1 MKERVLGQTTVSS
14 QNQITLVKEVL
25 PFLEVKA
32 GDEIEFVLN
41 NEEIIIRK
49 VKKHV

>member
-1 MKERVLGQTTVSS
+1 MKDRVLGSTTVSS

-32 GDEIEFVLN
+32 GDELEFVLRDD
-41 NEEIIIRK
+41 EILLRK
-49 VKKHV
+49 VTKK